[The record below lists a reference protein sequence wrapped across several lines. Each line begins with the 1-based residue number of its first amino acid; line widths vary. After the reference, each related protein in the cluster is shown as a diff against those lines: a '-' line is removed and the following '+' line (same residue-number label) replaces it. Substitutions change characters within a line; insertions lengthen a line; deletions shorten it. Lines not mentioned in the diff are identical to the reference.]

1 LENPLV
7 NKLKKFLLILI
18 SLNLSISNADEN
30 HTSHL
35 EKIILGSGC
44 FWGAEKGY
52 EGLQGVEDAVSGY
65 ADGYGIKPAYREIT
79 KIKNRFKENNFAEVV
94 EVTFNKEVITLRSLL
109 EHFYE
114 SHDPTQL
121 NKQGNDIGTQYRST
135 ILYTNSAQKE
145 LIEEVTNEF
154 QKLLYE
160 NGYGEIQTLIKP
172 LNNFYKAEEYHQDY
186 IKKNPNGYCPD
197 HSTGVVFNT
206 IKEKQ
211 DIDNSLLLVGKFIL
225 VIDSQDYCPYCEKFK
240 QDVAN
245 DYKGSIPLV
254 YRTAIELDGLEIKT
268 PTWATPTIIFLE
280 DGSEKFSYQG
290 YMNPELFYKVLG
302 KFKLGNTEAY
312 DVAFNQGTDARFC
325 KEYEIFKNTP
335 DGIFVDKLSGAPL
348 FDTRDR
354 FVSRSGWLSFTAPIP
369 NSTYEL
375 PDNSYGM
382 RRTEVKSLSSNI
394 HLGHVFDDGPNGM
407 PRYCINATVLEFIPR
422 ESITNRS

>member
-1 LENPLV
+1 M
-7 NKLKKFLLILI
+7 KYSIFILI
-18 SLNLSISNADEN
+18 PLFCVSIVGNDNDN

-35 EKIILGSGC
+35 EKIVLGSGC

-65 ADGYGIKPAYREIT
+65 ADGYGIKPTYREII
-79 KIKNRFKENNFAEVV
+79 KIKNRFKETNFAEVV
-94 EVTFNKEVITLRSLL
+94 EVTFNKEIITLRSLL

-135 ILYTNSAQKE
+135 ILYTNPAQKE
-145 LIEEVTNEF
+145 LIEEVTDEF
-154 QKLLYE
+154 QQLLYE

-172 LNNFYKAEEYHQDY
+172 LNDFYKAEEYHQDY

-206 IKEKQ
+206 IKKKK
-211 DIDNSLLLVGKFIL
+211 DIDNSLLLEGKFIL

-280 DGSEKFSYQG
+280 DGREQFSYQG
-290 YMNPELFYKVLG
+290 YMNAELFYKGLG

-312 DVAFNQGTDARFC
+312 DVVFNQGTDARFC
-325 KEYEIFKNTP
+325 KEYEIFKNPP

-382 RRTEVKSLSSNI
+382 RRTEVKSLSTNI

-422 ESITNRS
+422 ESV

>member
-1 LENPLV
+1 MQQ
-7 NKLKKFLLILI
+7 LKIMKCSFIILIPLLIASLI
-18 SLNLSISNADEN
+18 VNAEEN

-35 EKIILGSGC
+35 EKIVLGSGC

-65 ADGYGIKPAYREIT
+65 ADGYDIKPTYKEII
-79 KIKNRFKENNFAEVV
+79 KIKNRFKKNNFAEVV
-94 EVTFNKEVITLRSLL
+94 EVTFNKEVITLRALL

-135 ILYTNSAQKE
+135 ILYTNLAQKE
-145 LIEEVTNEF
+145 VIEEVTDEF
-154 QKLLYE
+154 QELLYQ
-160 NGYGEIQTLIKP
+160 NGYGQIQTLIKP
-172 LNNFYKAEEYHQDY
+172 LNNFHKAEEYHQNY

-206 IKEKQ
+206 DKEKLN
-211 DIDNSLLLVGKFIL
+211 IDNSLLLKGKVIL

-245 DYKGSIPLV
+245 NYKGSIPLV
-254 YRTAIELDGLEIKT
+254 YRTAIELEGLEIKT
-268 PTWATPTIIFLE
+268 PTWATPTIIFME
-280 DGSEKFSYQG
+280 DGKEQFSYQG
-290 YMNPELFYKVLG
+290 YMNAEVFYKGLG
-302 KFKLGNTEAY
+302 EFKLGNTEAY
-312 DVAFNQGTDARFC
+312 DVAFNKGTDTRFC
-325 KEYEIFKNTP
+325 KEYEIFKNAL

-348 FDTRDR
+348 FDTRYR

-369 NSTYEL
+369 NSTYEI

-382 RRTEVKSLSSNI
+382 RRTEVKSLSTNI

-422 ESITNRS
+422 ERIGV

>member
-1 LENPLV
+1 MQQ
-7 NKLKKFLLILI
+7 LKIMKCSFIILIPLLIASLI
-18 SLNLSISNADEN
+18 VNADEN

-35 EKIILGSGC
+35 EKIVLGSGC

-65 ADGYGIKPAYREIT
+65 ADGYDIKPTYKEII
-79 KIKNRFKENNFAEVV
+79 KIKNRFKHNNFAEVV

-135 ILYTNSAQKE
+135 ILYTNSTQKE
-145 LIEEVTNEF
+145 VIEEVTEEF

-172 LNNFYKAEEYHQDY
+172 LNNFYKAEEYHQNY

-206 IKEKQ
+206 DKEKLN
-211 DIDNSLLLVGKFIL
+211 IDNSLLLKGKVIL

-245 DYKGSIPLV
+245 NYKGSIPLV
-254 YRTAIELDGLEIKT
+254 YRTAIELEGLEIKT
-268 PTWATPTIIFLE
+268 PTWATPNIIFME
-280 DGSEKFSYQG
+280 DGKEQFSYQG
-290 YMNPELFYKVLG
+290 YMNAELFYKGLG

-312 DVAFNQGTDARFC
+312 DVAFNKGTDTRFC

-348 FDTRDR
+348 FDTRYR

-369 NSTYEL
+369 NSTYEI

-382 RRTEVKSLSSNI
+382 RRTEVKSLSTNI

-422 ESITNRS
+422 ERVEV

>member
-1 LENPLV
+1 MKYSFFTLITLLSASLIV
-7 NKLKKFLLILI
+7 NA
-18 SLNLSISNADEN
+18 SDN

-35 EKIILGSGC
+35 EKIVLGSGC

-65 ADGYGIKPAYREIT
+65 ADGYGIKPTYREII
-79 KIKNRFKENNFAEVV
+79 KIKNRFKDNNFAEVV
-94 EVTFNKEVITLRSLL
+94 EVTFNNEVVTLRSLL

-121 NKQGNDIGTQYRST
+121 NQQGNDIGTQYRST
-135 ILYTNSAQKE
+135 ILYTNPAQKE
-145 LIEEVTNEF
+145 LIEEVTEEF

-172 LNNFYKAEEYHQDY
+172 LNDFYKAEEYHQDY

-197 HSTGVVFNT
+197 HSTGVVFNK
-206 IKEKQ
+206 IKKKK
-211 DIDNSLLLVGKFIL
+211 DIDNSLLLEGKFIL

-280 DGSEKFSYQG
+280 DGREQFSYQG
-290 YMNPELFYKVLG
+290 YMNAELFYKGLG

-369 NSTYEL
+369 NSTYDL
-375 PDNSYGM
+375 PDNSYVM
-382 RRTEVKSLSSNI
+382 RRTEVKSLSTNI

-422 ESITNRS
+422 ESIAKRS